1 VRPVWWMLRGWAI
14 WVIVMTVT
22 SGGHAITGYGRY
34 SGGDD
39 RFLLSP
45 ASLLVLGVCLVLS
58 VQWGR
63 GRWLPWRWTRAVLLA
78 GSVIVAIALPFLLGW
93 AVTALNNSVWDAQAL
108 STAESKPTDGLREGG
123 YQVTNVFA
131 YDKDGQP
138 IEQVRLYDQNGRQLR
153 VVDDPTTPYW
163 TLQDGSA
170 VVPGTNASKGSG
182 WNIYPLQHVAARDV
196 ETGHLA
202 KGAVRRD
209 VDAPF
214 VNIPPLATPTPAT
227 PGNVPTPSPIPTAG
241 PTPTASPNPTDGATP
256 PAGG

>member
-1 VRPVWWMLRGWAI
+1 
-14 WVIVMTVT
+14 VMTVT

-39 RFLLSP
+39 RFMISP
-45 ASLLVLGVCLVLS
+45 MSLLVLAACIVLS

-63 GRWLPWRWTRAVLLA
+63 GRWLPWRWTRAVLVV

-93 AVTALNNSVWDAQAL
+93 AATALNNSVWDAQAL
-108 STAESKPTDGLREGG
+108 SRAESRPTDGLREGG

-131 YDKDGQP
+131 YDADGQP

-153 VVDDPTTPYW
+153 VVDDPSQTYW
-163 TLQDGSA
+163 TLPDGSA

-196 ETGHLA
+196 ETGRLA

-209 VDAPF
+209 MDAPF
-214 VNIPPLATPTPAT
+214 VSVPPLTTPTDAT
-227 PGNVPTPSPIPTAG
+227 PGNVPGAGTSGSTGSTGSGGADPSAAPTPSPIPTG
-241 PTPTASPNPTDGATP
+241 GATP